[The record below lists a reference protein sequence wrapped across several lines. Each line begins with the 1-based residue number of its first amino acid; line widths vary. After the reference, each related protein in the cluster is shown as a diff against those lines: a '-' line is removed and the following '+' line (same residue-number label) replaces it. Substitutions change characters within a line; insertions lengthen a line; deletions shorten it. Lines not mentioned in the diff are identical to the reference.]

1 MSSKTNWAE
10 GVSETLFST
19 NGGFAMKKHLNTL
32 FVTTQGAYLSKEGET
47 VVVKADGEIRLR
59 VPVHTIAGIVCFG
72 NVSCSPY
79 LMGFC
84 AENNVAISFLSEH
97 GRFLAKVQGPVS
109 GNVLLRR
116 EQYRKADDQK
126 FSAEVTKFVL
136 TGKIA
141 NCRTVLQRA
150 LRDHADKIGEQEVR
164 SAVMRLN
171 HLQESLSQEQSLDVL
186 RGIEG
191 DAAHTYFNVF
201 DHLIVAQKE
210 TFRFDERNRRPP
222 LDNVNCLL
230 SFIYTLLMHD
240 VRSALESVGLDPAVG
255 FLHRDRPGR
264 PGLALDL
271 MEEFRPF
278 IADRLTLSLINLQ
291 QLQEKGFKKMESGAV
306 VMNDD
311 ARKTVLV
318 AYQERKQEEIT
329 HPFLDEKVMI
339 GMLFH
344 IQALLMAR
352 YLRGDMD
359 GYPPFIWK

>member
-1 MSSKTNWAE
+1 
-10 GVSETLFST
+10 
-19 NGGFAMKKHLNTL
+19 MKKHLNTL

-47 VVVKADGEIRLR
+47 VVVKVDGEVRLR
-59 VPVHTIAGIVCFG
+59 IPIHTIAGIVCFG
-72 NVSCSPY
+72 NVSCSPF

-84 AENNVAISFLSEH
+84 AESNVALSFLSEH
-97 GRFLAKVQGPVS
+97 GRFLARVQGPVS
-109 GNVLLRR
+109 GN
-116 EQYRKADDQK
+116 ESK
-126 FSAEVTKFVL
+126 FSSEVAKFIL
-136 TGKIA
+136 TGKVT
-141 NCRTVLQRA
+141 NCRAVLQRA
-150 LRDHADKIGEQEVR
+150 LRDHASKIDEQEMNQ
-164 SAVMRLN
+164 AVMRLN
-171 HLQESLSQEQSLDVL
+171 RLLEFFNQEQPLEVL

-191 DAAHTYFNVF
+191 DAAHVYFNVF
-201 DHLIVAQKE
+201 DHLIVSQKE
-210 TFRFDERNRRPP
+210 NFRFDERNRRPP

-291 QLQEKGFKKMESGAV
+291 QVQDKGFKKMESGAV
-306 VMNDD
+306 IMNDD
-311 ARKTVLV
+311 TRKTVLV

>member
-1 MSSKTNWAE
+1 
-10 GVSETLFST
+10 
-19 NGGFAMKKHLNTL
+19 MKKHLNTL

-47 VVVKADGEIRLR
+47 VVVKTDGEIKLR
-59 VPVHTIAGIVCFG
+59 VPVHTIGGIVCFG

-84 AENNVAISFLSEH
+84 AENDVAISFLSEH

-116 EQYRKADDQK
+116 EQYRKADDLK
-126 FSAEVTKFVL
+126 FSTEVAKFIL
-136 TGKIA
+136 AGKIT

-150 LRDHADKIGEQEVR
+150 LRDHASKINEDEVR
-164 SAVMRLN
+164 HAVMRLN
-171 HLQESLSQEQSLDVL
+171 RQLEIIDQDQSLEIL

-191 DAAHTYFNVF
+191 DAAHIYFNVF

-210 TFRFDERNRRPP
+210 DFRFEERNRRPP

-240 VRSALESVGLDPAVG
+240 VRSALECVGLDPYVG

-271 MEEFRPF
+271 MEEFRPY

-291 QLQEKGFKKMESGAV
+291 QVQDKGFKKMDSGAV

-311 ARKTVLV
+311 TRKTVLV

-329 HPFLDEKVMI
+329 HPFLEEKVMI

-344 IQALLMAR
+344 IQAMLMAR
-352 YLRGDMD
+352 YLRGDLD